1 MMMMMMMMSMVS
13 ITQVVRIARTMISLH
28 ESYADRIIS
37 LAEESTRTG
46 APIIRPIWWNAEPGD
61 QPSLTVGDQFLLG
74 DDILVAPVLEKGA
87 TGRDIYLPAGL
98 WRDEL
103 RNGAVLEGGRWYRA
117 YRVAL
122 DELPR
127 FTQVTS

>member
-1 MMMMMMMMSMVS
+1 MV
-13 ITQVVRIARTMISLH
+13 IIMQVVRIAREMVSLH
-28 ESYADRIIS
+28 ESYADRIIA

-46 APIIRPIWWNAEPGD
+46 APIIRPIWWLAEPGD
-61 QPSLTVGDQFLLG
+61 EPTLTVNDEFLLG
-74 DDILVAPVLEKGA
+74 DEVLVAPVVEKGA
-87 TGRDIYLPAGL
+87 TSRDVYLPRGQ

-103 RNGAVLEGGRWYRA
+103 CNGTVLGGGRWYRD

-127 FTQVTS
+127 FIRVPS